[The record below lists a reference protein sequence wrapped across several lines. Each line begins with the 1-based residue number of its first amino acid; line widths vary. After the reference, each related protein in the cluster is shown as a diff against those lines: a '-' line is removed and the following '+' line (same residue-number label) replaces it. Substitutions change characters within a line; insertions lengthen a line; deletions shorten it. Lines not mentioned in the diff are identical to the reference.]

1 MTIVLSNCLH
11 IIFDGM
17 RILAFFLNLLYQ
29 NFGYCNVERLYL
41 QRSKEAKIQKYNTCL
56 RDINTTCSNI
66 TYDISWK
73 CIEIF
78 TIAKEIYK
86 KNMLPQ
92 VHLLTNNYFKKEI
105 ILVKSG
111 SEVSYLR
118 NWDEYVNHEDKNV
131 DMILYTKFHDTED
144 KKNYTIIG
152 DNNLQP
158 KSSMHEEKCSISFII
173 FQLTVN
179 CNKYDINLKEPFN
192 FLLKNN
198 TLKHS
203 FFKWYMKRIYDITLE
218 QDSYSVYY
226 MTQDMTISTLNSP
239 FFIKFNEDSI
249 TSFSSGKPKKNL
261 TIKESIVDKDD
272 KEESSDGN
280 GESSDDKEE
289 SSDGNGESSDGNG
302 ESSDDKEDVLDED
315 RKNVLI
321 NDIVRNEKL
330 KRRTRVA

>member
-1 MTIVLSNCLH
+1 MTFILSNCLN

-17 RILAFFLNLLYQ
+17 RILALFLYLLYQ
-29 NFGYCNVERLYL
+29 NLVYFSVEILYL
-41 QRSKEAKIQKYNTCL
+41 QYSTEDKIQKYNACL
-56 RDINTTCSNI
+56 LDINTTCSNI

-92 VHLLTNNYFKKEI
+92 FHLLTNNYFKKEI

-111 SEVSYLR
+111 SEVYYLH

-152 DNNLQP
+152 DSNLQP
-158 KSSMHEEKCSISFII
+158 KKSMHEEQCSISFII

-261 TIKESIVDKDD
+261 TIKESIVDKDE
-272 KEESSDGN
+272 KEESSDEKE
-280 GESSDDKEE
+280 ESSDDKE
-289 SSDGNGESSDGNG
+289 

-315 RKNVLI
+315 RKNILI